1 MISSK
6 TTKGILFLLMAS
18 SLVGCGDDAAV
29 ESQPAATPPGRQAPP
44 PTNADSNEEGGRSSV
59 TDAVSDSEW
68 SYNPIGMRD
77 PFRSFFVGRQEE
89 DIRSPT
95 PLQRYEIEQLVLQGI
110 VWGVD
115 RPLAL
120 VADPEGSH
128 HMVERGTYIGRHWGK
143 VTEITS
149 HSIVITEEYQNDDG
163 ELLTDQQVM
172 SLPVHENIY

>member
-1 MISSK
+1 VIS
-6 TTKGILFLLMAS
+6 LFLVS
-18 SLVGCGDDAAV
+18 IFTGCGGDSVVETQDEEVAA
-29 ESQPAATPPGRQAPP
+29 PTMMPPSSIGSGR
-44 PTNADSNEEGGRSSV
+44 DSVAGF
-59 TDAVSDSEW
+59 VSDPDW

-120 VADPEGSH
+120 VADPEGAH

>member
-1 MISSK
+1 LISSK
-6 TTKGILFLLMAS
+6 HIRGVLFLSMAS
-18 SLVGCGDDAAV
+18 AFVGCGEESAV
-29 ESQPAATPPGRQAPP
+29 ETQENEVTAPTRQAPP
-44 PTNADSNEEGGRSSV
+44 SVEIEELDSV
-59 TDAVSDSEW
+59 TDFTPDPDW

-120 VADPEGSH
+120 VADPEGAH

-172 SLPVHENIY
+172 SLPVRENIY

>member
-1 MISSK
+1 LISFK
-6 TTKGILFLLMAS
+6 QTNRALLL
-18 SLVGCGDDAAV
+18 SLAVVITGCGGGEVV
-29 ESQPAATPPGRQAPP
+29 ESEQVEPTAPTRQAPP
-44 PTNADSNEEGGRSSV
+44 SADTERDEV
-59 TDAVSDSEW
+59 AEFVSDPDW

-77 PFRSFFVGRQEE
+77 PFRSFFVGRQDE

-120 VADPEGSH
+120 VADPEGAH

>member
-6 TTKGILFLLMAS
+6 LIKGILFLSMATAF
-18 SLVGCGDDAAV
+18 VGCGEDVAV
-29 ESQPAATPPGRQAPP
+29 ETQELQATAPTRQAPP
-44 PTNADSNEEGGRSSV
+44 VVDEELE
-59 TDAVSDSEW
+59 AVASFASDPDW

-120 VADPEGSH
+120 VADPEGAH

-163 ELLTDQQVM
+163 ELLTEQKVM
-172 SLPVHENIY
+172 SLPVRENIY

>member
-6 TTKGILFLLMAS
+6 YIKGVLFLSMAS
-18 SLVGCGDDAAV
+18 AFVACGDEVSVETQEAEVTESAV
-29 ESQPAATPPGRQAPP
+29 QAPP
-44 PTNADSNEEGGRSSV
+44 PVDAEREAV
-59 TDAVSDSEW
+59 VEFATDPDW

-120 VADPEGSH
+120 VADPEGAH

-172 SLPVHENIY
+172 SLPVRENIY